1 METPEL
7 MSFVYDKLD
16 DMKANSVSTLNVAE
30 KSTVTDTMIVCSGTS
45 KRHVKSIANNLAKE
59 AKDNGLDILGIEGE
73 DVGEWVLIDLSNVIV
88 HVMQESTR
96 DFYQLEK
103 LWG

>member
-7 MSFVYDKLD
+7 VSFVYEKLD
-16 DMKANSVSTLNVAE
+16 DMKANSVSTLDVAE